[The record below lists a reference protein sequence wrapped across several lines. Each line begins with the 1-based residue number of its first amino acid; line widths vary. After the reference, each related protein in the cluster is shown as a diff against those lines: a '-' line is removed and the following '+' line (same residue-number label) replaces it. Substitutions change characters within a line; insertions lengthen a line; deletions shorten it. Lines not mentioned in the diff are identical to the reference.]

1 MSMETTAVTLE
12 RLNPGR
18 LAGYYGIGITEEQQA
33 YVTIRKA
40 GLIRRD
46 LFSWGRVRLRLIC
59 RGREVLGY
67 LGMWIDPRIG
77 QFTIAP
83 FIIDKRHQRE
93 GIGREALRLA
103 CGEFFAAGAPRVKLA
118 VRPGNEAAE
127 AFYTKEGFRFT
138 DEIWG
143 EKDRVMSLEKDRFE
157 QKGET
162 P

>member
-1 MSMETTAVTLE
+1 MSAETMAVTLE
-12 RLNPGR
+12 RLSLKR
-18 LAGYYGIGITEEQQA
+18 LRDFYAVEIKEEQHR
-33 YVTIRKA
+33 YVGMNKSR
-40 GLIRRD
+40 LIRNTM
-46 LFSWGRVRLRLIC
+46 LSWGRGKICLIC
-59 RGREVLGY
+59 REGKTCGY
-67 LGMWIDPRIG
+67 LAMWIDPKIG

-83 FIIDKRHQRE
+83 FIVDKRYQCE

-103 CGEFFAAGAPRVKLA
+103 CGEFFSAGAPRVKLA

-127 AFYTKEGFRFT
+127 AFYMKEGFRFT

-143 EKDRVMSLEKDRFE
+143 EKDRVMSLEKNRFE